1 MTPRAL
7 AVVLLALPLTA
18 IAQVS
23 GQAAP
28 APTDATMEPAPQPG
42 MTEPQAVAPPP
53 AMTAPQEAP
62 PPAQVVA
69 PPPAPPQAPPP
80 APVPAEAAGPRRESK
95 WRASASI
102 GAGSSYGNTYFLVGA
117 RIGRELAAGLALEID
132 GQYWAGESPSL
143 GKLAPGLTWYSP
155 FRVYLGAYYA
165 RWFVGSGFPDQDAVG
180 ARAGYTLLSR
190 GRTFAGVGVSYER
203 ALGCS
208 SNCDSWWPEASV
220 GVSF

>member
-1 MTPRAL
+1 MTTRAL
-7 AVVLLALPLTA
+7 VIALLSLPLA
-18 IAQVS
+18 ASAQVAG
-23 GQAAP
+23 GQASP
-28 APTDATMEPAPQPG
+28 APTGST
-42 MTEPQAVAPPP
+42 VAP
-53 AMTAPQEAP
+53 
-62 PPAQVVA
+62 
-69 PPPAPPQAPPP
+69 PPQAPPP

-132 GQYWAGESPSL
+132 GQYWAGETPSL